1 MKLKVQSLKLK
12 VESFSKRL
20 FTVHCSLFAVFLLFT
35 FHFSLFTLSGCGY
48 TLQGRDTLPFT
59 SVKIG
64 RIENK
69 TFEPKLEDKF
79 QKALAD
85 ELIRN
90 GMMISKS
97 AGHVISGTIN
107 DFSLTPLAEKEGV
120 ASEYKVII
128 KANFFLTFPDGKVKE
143 LRNSGVFT
151 VSFPGSGNIE
161 NIVTAKEQAAETAMR
176 NLASEIRAGIVYGI

>member
-1 MKLKVQSLKLK
+1 MKVKNFMLLSTVYCL
-12 VESFSKRL
+12 L
-20 FTVHCSLFAVFLLFT
+20 FTVF
-35 FHFSLFTLSGCGY
+35 GCGY
-48 TLQGRDTLPFT
+48 TLQGRDTLPLT

-90 GMMISKS
+90 GIMISKS

-107 DFSLTPLAEKEGV
+107 DFSLKPLSEKEGV
-120 ASEYKVII
+120 ASEYEVII
-128 KANFFLTFPDGKVKE
+128 KARFFLTSPDGKVKE

-151 VSFPGSGNIE
+151 VSFSGSGNIE
-161 NIVTAKEQAAETAMR
+161 NIVAAKEQAAETAMR

>member
-1 MKLKVQSLKLK
+1 MRLKVQSFMLLST
-12 VESFSKRL
+12 VYCLL
-20 FTVHCSLFAVFLLFT
+20 FTVF
-35 FHFSLFTLSGCGY
+35 GCGY

-64 RIENK
+64 RIENR

-85 ELIRN
+85 ELIKN
-90 GMMISKS
+90 GIMISKS

-107 DFSLTPLAEKEGV
+107 DLTLKPLSEKEGV
-120 ASEYKVII
+120 ASEYEVLI
-128 KANFFLTFPDGKVKE
+128 KARFFLTSPDGKVKE

-161 NIVTAKEQAAETAMR
+161 SIVAAKEQAAETAMR
-176 NLASEIRAGIVYGI
+176 NLASEIRAGLVYQ